1 MLEFNAATVNF
12 CPKFVVVKTTWVGV
26 ANLSPP
32 PPPKPTPPK
41 ITGGGGPKFPPPPP
55 PQHTPTQSIG
65 THDVTVTNIIGVNKK
80 SEVQIWNFPLR
91 FHTSYIF

>member
-26 ANLSPP
+26 ANLS
-32 PPPKPTPPK
+32 
-41 ITGGGGPKFPPPPP
+41 PPPP